1 MVTNLQYGNAR
12 VKGKK
17 LWEFGIMEN
26 ENLEGDQLTQFY
38 LEKTDM
44 FVCCWHSNYV
54 ELGNELKI
62 LFCIFH
68 MTVDCFC
75 LQSLQLLVY
84 ARVRYFLL
92 LVRPLTVSRG
102 FGNIVAEEREHLTTN
117 SQTEAGVFCLTSLII
132 FLSHI
137 RICDCLSVSFFS
149 IFRD

>member
-1 MVTNLQYGNAR
+1 
-12 VKGKK
+12 
-17 LWEFGIMEN
+17 
-26 ENLEGDQLTQFY
+26 
-38 LEKTDM
+38 
-44 FVCCWHSNYV
+44 
-54 ELGNELKI
+54 
-62 LFCIFH
+62 

-117 SQTEAGVFCLTSLII
+117 SQTEAGVFCLTLLII
-132 FLSHI
+132 FLAHI